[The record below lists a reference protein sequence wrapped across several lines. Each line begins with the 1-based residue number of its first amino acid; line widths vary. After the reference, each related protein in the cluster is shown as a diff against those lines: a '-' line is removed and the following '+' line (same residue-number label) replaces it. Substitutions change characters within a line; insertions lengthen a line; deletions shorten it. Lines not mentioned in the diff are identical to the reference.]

1 MRSNLC
7 SSYLFCSPDLFL
19 KGDYVCCVVLRLVII
34 KFIGKWDDTMI
45 CRAHHARVLGLA
57 GKGRCRFVRGIK
69 SIDDFDEAFF
79 IISLLFQ
86 IVVWFRLAAIPA
98 VVLLVGVVFWCH
110 GSSATP
116 TADFSLILP
125 PTLHRILKLFV
136 RLEGP
141 TWLHRHQA
149 TPSLLILNIWGNST
163 THRWDLTKTGVRLAS
178 VKCLRPW
185 IVELLT
191 LRSCAL
197 TASVVAE
204 TLAALASC
212 SLYSQV

>member
-7 SSYLFCSPDLFL
+7 SSYLFCRPYLFL

-57 GKGRCRFVRGIK
+57 GKGRCRFVRGIM

-86 IVVWFRLAAIPA
+86 IIVWFRLAAVPA
-98 VVLLVGVVFWCH
+98 VALLVGVVFWCH
-110 GSSATP
+110 GSAAT
-116 TADFSLILP
+116 DFSLILP

-141 TWLHRHQA
+141 AWLHWHQT
-149 TPSLLILNIWGNST
+149 TPSLLILNIWCNST
-163 THRWDLTKTGVRLAS
+163 AHGWDLTKTGVRLAS
-178 VKCLRPW
+178 VKCLRPR

-197 TASVVAE
+197 TASVVAK

-212 SLYSQV
+212 SLYG